1 MGATI
6 TSKGRKKNLSS
17 LLQYAANPS
26 KKEKCVA
33 VSGINCSD
41 DSEEA
46 LQEMNLVR
54 TKMNKSKDIA
64 QAFHVIHSFDK
75 STSKELSIDKM
86 HEIAVEFAEK
96 AFPNSQIIVASHN
109 DKDHF
114 HSHLVINNINM
125 ETCKRLRIDPK
136 DLELMRKINDQVLN
150 EHGLESVNN
159 EYYENLE
166 KRTNLYSNDPS
177 KMKYGKINYQEFVQN
192 AIEATLEKCEV
203 NSFEDFS
210 DHLAKEYNIEVY
222 QFSKT
227 NNKLGYVLYKQG
239 VNFYER
245 RGELITFG
253 RDKQSRKEKSQYVER
268 TFSARKLGKRY
279 SFESVSEQ
287 LEKNLEESHIKNFF
301 NMEREQVM
309 SLISGV
315 NYKTGELN
323 VPFVELDSIAQK
335 QFSDREGDEKF
346 IKYDD
351 FLREVDKHF
360 VNTMSLEDDQEYTI
374 KLHTDVNPQTL
385 RSAKSKT
392 ISIKKTDQKELFLP
406 AEGFKNCSHTPSA
419 KQIHY
424 QISRIMN
431 DDVKM
436 YRAKKDYEF
445 TQQMIE
451 NQQKRQQNFEMEF

>member
-46 LQEMNLVR
+46 LEEMNLVR

-64 QAFHVIHSFDK
+64 QAWHVIHSFDK
-75 STSKELSIDKM
+75 SISKELSIEKM
-86 HEIAVEFAEK
+86 HEISIEFAEK

-114 HSHLVINNINM
+114 HSHLVINNFDMDTN
-125 ETCKRLRIDPK
+125 KRLRIDPK
-136 DLELMRKINDQVLN
+136 DLERLRKINDEVLIKN
-150 EHGLESVNN
+150 GLEPVDN

-177 KMKYGKINYQEFVQN
+177 KLKSGKINYQEFVQN
-192 AIEATLEKCEV
+192 AIEATLEYREV
-203 NSFEDFS
+203 NSFEHFS

-227 NNKLGYVLYKQG
+227 NNKLGYVLYKDD

-245 RGELITFG
+245 RDELISLG
-253 RDKQSRKEKSQYVER
+253 KDKQSRKEKSQYVER

-279 SFESVSEQ
+279 SFESVYER
-287 LEKNLEESHIKNFF
+287 LENNLEETHQNNFV
-301 NMEREQVM
+301 ELDTEQIM
-309 SLISGV
+309 ALASGV
-315 NYKTGELN
+315 DYKTGELN
-323 VPFVELDSIAQK
+323 VPFVELDHIAQK
-335 QFSDREGDEKF
+335 QFSNRDGDKQF
-346 IKYDD
+346 IKYDE
-351 FLREVDKHF
+351 FLREVDKHYAS
-360 VNTMSLEDDQEYTI
+360 TISLEDDQEYTI
-374 KLHTDVNPQTL
+374 KLHTDVNPRSL
-385 RSAKSKT
+385 RSTKNKKIA
-392 ISIKKTDQKELFLP
+392 IKKTDQKELLLP

-424 QISRIMN
+424 QISRIIN

-451 NQQKRQQNFEMEF
+451 NQQKRQRDFEMDF

>member
-245 RGELITFG
+245 RGELITLG

-287 LEKNLEESHIKNFF
+287 LEKNLEESHIKNF
-301 NMEREQVM
+301 
-309 SLISGV
+309 G
-315 NYKTGELN
+315 
-323 VPFVELDSIAQK
+323 
-335 QFSDREGDEKF
+335 
-346 IKYDD
+346 
-351 FLREVDKHF
+351 
-360 VNTMSLEDDQEYTI
+360 
-374 KLHTDVNPQTL
+374 
-385 RSAKSKT
+385 
-392 ISIKKTDQKELFLP
+392 
-406 AEGFKNCSHTPSA
+406 GFYN
-419 KQIHY
+419 
-424 QISRIMN
+424 
-431 DDVKM
+431 
-436 YRAKKDYEF
+436 
-445 TQQMIE
+445 
-451 NQQKRQQNFEMEF
+451 

>member
-227 NNKLGYVLYKQG
+227 NNKLGYVLYKQD

-245 RGELITFG
+245 RDELITLG
-253 RDKQSRKEKSQYVER
+253 REKQSRKEKSQYVER
-268 TFSARKLGKRY
+268 TFSARKLGKKY
-279 SFESVSEQ
+279 SFESVFER
-287 LEKNLEESHIKNFF
+287 LEKNLEETHMNNFVDLDT
-301 NMEREQVM
+301 EQIIA
-309 SLISGV
+309 LASGV
-315 NYKTGELN
+315 DYKTGELN

-335 QFSDREGDEKF
+335 QFSDHEGAKKI

-351 FLREVDKHF
+351 FLREVDRHYA
-360 VNTMSLEDDQEYTI
+360 NTISLEDDQEYTI
-374 KLHTDVNPQTL
+374 KLHTDVNPRTL
-385 RSAKSKT
+385 RSTKSKT
-392 ISIKKTDQKELFLP
+392 ILVKKTDQKELFLP

>member
-46 LQEMNLVR
+46 LEEMNLVR

-64 QAFHVIHSFDK
+64 QAWHVIHSFDK
-75 STSKELSIDKM
+75 SISKELSIEKM
-86 HEIAVEFAEK
+86 HEIAIEFAEK
-96 AFPNSQIIVASHN
+96 AFPNSQIVVASHN

-114 HSHLVINNINM
+114 HSHLVINNFDM
-125 ETCKRLRIDPK
+125 ETNKRLRIDPK
-136 DLELMRKINDQVLN
+136 DLERMRKINDEVLIKN
-150 EHGLESVNN
+150 GLEPVDN

-177 KMKYGKINYQEFVQN
+177 KLKSGKINYQEFVQN
-192 AIEATLEKCEV
+192 AIEATLENREV
-203 NSFEDFS
+203 NSFEHFS
-210 DHLAKEYNIEVY
+210 DHLAKEYNIEAY

-227 NNKLGYVLYKQG
+227 NNKLGYVLYKDD
-239 VNFYER
+239 VDFYKR
-245 RGELITFG
+245 RDELINLG
-253 RDKQSRKEKSQYVER
+253 RDKQTRKEKSQYVER

-279 SFESVSEQ
+279 SFESVCER
-287 LEKNLEESHIKNFF
+287 LENNLEETHQN
-301 NMEREQVM
+301 NLVELDTEQIM
-309 SLISGV
+309 SLASGV
-315 NYKTGELN
+315 DYKTGELSL
-323 VPFVELDSIAQK
+323 PFVELDSIAQK
-335 QFSDREGDEKF
+335 QFSNHDGDKKF

-351 FLREVDKHF
+351 FLREVDKHYAS
-360 VNTMSLEDDQEYTI
+360 TISLEDDQEYTI
-374 KLHTDVNPQTL
+374 KLHTDVNPRNL
-385 RSAKSKT
+385 RSTKNKKIA
-392 ISIKKTDQKELFLP
+392 IKKTDQKELFLS

-419 KQIHY
+419 KHLHY
-424 QISRIMN
+424 QISRIIN

-451 NQQKRQQNFEMEF
+451 NQQRRQRDFEMDF

>member
-41 DSEEA
+41 DSAEA
-46 LQEMNLVR
+46 LEEMNFVR

-64 QAFHVIHSFDK
+64 QAWHVIHSFDK
-75 STSKELSIDKM
+75 SISKELSIEKM
-86 HEIAVEFAEK
+86 HEISIEFAEK

-114 HSHLVINNINM
+114 HSHLVINNIDM

-136 DLELMRKINDQVLN
+136 DLERLRKINDEVLIKN
-150 EHGLESVNN
+150 GLEPIDN

-177 KMKYGKINYQEFVQN
+177 KLKYGKINYQEFVQN
-192 AIEATLEKCEV
+192 AIEATLENREV
-203 NSFEDFS
+203 NSFEHFS
-210 DHLAKEYNIEVY
+210 NHLAKEYNIEVY

-227 NNKLGYVLYKQG
+227 NNKLGYVLYKDD

-245 RGELITFG
+245 RDELINLG

-279 SFESVSEQ
+279 SFESVYER
-287 LEKNLEESHIKNFF
+287 LENNLEETHQNNFV
-301 NMEREQVM
+301 ELDTEQIM
-309 SLISGV
+309 ALASGV
-315 NYKTGELN
+315 DYKTGELN
-323 VPFVELDSIAQK
+323 VPFVELDPIAQK
-335 QFSDREGDEKF
+335 QFSNRNGDKKF
-346 IKYDD
+346 IKYDE

-360 VNTMSLEDDQEYTI
+360 TTTMFSEDDQEYTI
-374 KLHTDVNPQTL
+374 KLHTDVNPRSL
-385 RSAKSKT
+385 RSSKNKT
-392 ISIKKTDQKELFLP
+392 ISVKKTDQKELFLP

-424 QISRIMN
+424 QIIRIIN

-451 NQQKRQQNFEMEF
+451 NQQRRQRDFEIDF

>member
-1 MGATI
+1 
-6 TSKGRKKNLSS
+6 
-17 LLQYAANPS
+17 
-26 KKEKCVA
+26 
-33 VSGINCSD
+33 
-41 DSEEA
+41 
-46 LQEMNLVR
+46 
-54 TKMNKSKDIA
+54 
-64 QAFHVIHSFDK
+64 
-75 STSKELSIDKM
+75 
-86 HEIAVEFAEK
+86 
-96 AFPNSQIIVASHN
+96 
-109 DKDHF
+109 
-114 HSHLVINNINM
+114 
-125 ETCKRLRIDPK
+125 
-136 DLELMRKINDQVLN
+136 
-150 EHGLESVNN
+150 
-159 EYYENLE
+159 
-166 KRTNLYSNDPS
+166 
-177 KMKYGKINYQEFVQN
+177 
-192 AIEATLEKCEV
+192 
-203 NSFEDFS
+203 
-210 DHLAKEYNIEVY
+210 
-222 QFSKT
+222 
-227 NNKLGYVLYKQG
+227 
-239 VNFYER
+239 
-245 RGELITFG
+245 
-253 RDKQSRKEKSQYVER
+253 R

-406 AEGFKNCSHTPSA
+406 AKGFENCSHTPSA

>member
-17 LLQYAANPS
+17 LVQYAANPS

-46 LQEMNLVR
+46 LEEMNLVR

-64 QAFHVIHSFDK
+64 QAWHVIHSFDK
-75 STSKELSIDKM
+75 SISKELSIEKM
-86 HEIAVEFAEK
+86 HEISIEFAEK

-114 HSHLVINNINM
+114 HSHLVINNIDM

-136 DLELMRKINDQVLN
+136 DLERLRKINDEVLIKN
-150 EHGLESVNN
+150 GLEPVDN

-177 KMKYGKINYQEFVQN
+177 KLKSRKINYQEFVQN
-192 AIEATLEKCEV
+192 AIEATLENREV
-203 NSFEDFS
+203 NSFEHFS
-210 DHLAKEYNIEVY
+210 NHLAKEYNIEVY

-227 NNKLGYVLYKQG
+227 NNKLGYVLYKDG

-245 RGELITFG
+245 RDELIDLG
-253 RDKQSRKEKSQYVER
+253 KDKQSRKEKSQYVER

-279 SFESVSEQ
+279 SFESIHERLENN
-287 LEKNLEESHIKNFF
+287 LEKTHQNNFV
-301 NMEREQVM
+301 ELDTEQIM
-309 SLISGV
+309 ALASGV
-315 NYKTGELN
+315 DYKTGELN

-335 QFSDREGDEKF
+335 QFSNHDGDKKF
-346 IKYDD
+346 IKYDE

-360 VNTMSLEDDQEYTI
+360 TTTMSLEDDQEYTI
-374 KLHTDVNPQTL
+374 QLHTDVNPRSL
-385 RSAKSKT
+385 RSSKSKT
-392 ISIKKTDQKELFLP
+392 ISVKKTDQKELFLP

-424 QISRIMN
+424 QISRIIN

-451 NQQKRQQNFEMEF
+451 NQQRRQRDFEMDF

>member
-46 LQEMNLVR
+46 LEEMNLVR

-64 QAFHVIHSFDK
+64 QAWHVIHSFDK
-75 STSKELSIDKM
+75 SISKELSIEKM
-86 HEIAVEFAEK
+86 HEISIEFVEK

-114 HSHLVINNINM
+114 HSHLVINNIDM

-136 DLELMRKINDQVLN
+136 DLERLRKINDEVLIKN
-150 EHGLESVNN
+150 GLEPVDN

-177 KMKYGKINYQEFVQN
+177 KLKSGKINYQEFVQN
-192 AIEATLEKCEV
+192 AIEATLENREV
-203 NSFEDFS
+203 NSFEHFS
-210 DHLAKEYNIEVY
+210 NHLAKEYNIEVY

-227 NNKLGYVLYKQG
+227 NNKLGYVLYKDG

-245 RGELITFG
+245 RDELIDLG
-253 RDKQSRKEKSQYVER
+253 KDKQSRKEKSQYVER

-279 SFESVSEQ
+279 SFESICER
-287 LEKNLEESHIKNFF
+287 LENNLEETHQN
-301 NMEREQVM
+301 NLVELDAEQIIA
-309 SLISGV
+309 LASGV
-315 NYKTGELN
+315 DYKTGELD
-323 VPFVELDSIAQK
+323 VPFVELDSIAQD
-335 QFSDREGDEKF
+335 QFGNHDGDRKF

-351 FLREVDKHF
+351 FLREVDRHYAS
-360 VNTMSLEDDQEYTI
+360 TTSLEDDQEYTF
-374 KLHTDVNPQTL
+374 KLHTNVNPRSL
-385 RSAKSKT
+385 RSSKSKT
-392 ISIKKTDQKELFLP
+392 ISVKKTDQKELFLP

-424 QISRIMN
+424 QISRIIN

-451 NQQKRQQNFEMEF
+451 NQQRRQRDFEMDF

>member
-1 MGATI
+1 
-6 TSKGRKKNLSS
+6 
-17 LLQYAANPS
+17 
-26 KKEKCVA
+26 
-33 VSGINCSD
+33 
-41 DSEEA
+41 
-46 LQEMNLVR
+46 
-54 TKMNKSKDIA
+54 MNKSEDIA

-75 STSKELSIDKM
+75 NISKELSIEKM

-114 HSHLVINNINM
+114 HSHLVINNIDM

-136 DLELMRKINDQVLN
+136 DLERMRKINDEVLVEN
-150 EHGLESVNN
+150 GLEPVDNQ
-159 EYYENLE
+159 YYENLE

-177 KMKYGKINYQEFVQN
+177 KLKNGKINYQEFVQN
-192 AIEATLEKCEV
+192 AIEATLENCEV
-203 NSFEDFS
+203 NSFVRFS

-227 NNKLGYVLYKQG
+227 NNKLGYVLYK
-239 VNFYER
+239 
-245 RGELITFG
+245 
-253 RDKQSRKEKSQYVER
+253 EKSQYVER
-268 TFSARKLGKRY
+268 TFSARKLGKKY
-279 SFESVSEQ
+279 SFESVFER
-287 LEKNLEESHIKNFF
+287 LEKNLEETHMNNFVDLDT
-301 NMEREQVM
+301 EQIIA
-309 SLISGV
+309 LASGV
-315 NYKTGELN
+315 DYKTGELN

-335 QFSDREGDEKF
+335 QFSDHEGAKKI

-351 FLREVDKHF
+351 FLREVDRHYA
-360 VNTMSLEDDQEYTI
+360 NTISLEDDQEYTI
-374 KLHTDVNPQTL
+374 KLHTDVNPRTL
-385 RSAKSKT
+385 RSTKSKT
-392 ISIKKTDQKELFLP
+392 ILVKKTDQKELFLP

-451 NQQKRQQNFEMEF
+451 NQQRRQRDFEMDF

>member
-203 NSFEDFS
+203 NSFE
-210 DHLAKEYNIEVY
+210 
-222 QFSKT
+222 
-227 NNKLGYVLYKQG
+227 LGYVLYKQG

-245 RGELITFG
+245 RGELITLG

-335 QFSDREGDEKF
+335 QFSDHEGAKKI

-351 FLREVDKHF
+351 FLREVDRHYA
-360 VNTMSLEDDQEYTI
+360 NTISLEDDQEYTI

-406 AEGFKNCSHTPSA
+406 AKGFENCSHTPSA

>member
-245 RGELITFG
+245 RGELITLG

-323 VPFVELDSIAQK
+323 VPFVELVDLSQYLGHILVETVKPFFLLLILQIPVGLDSESSYG
-335 QFSDREGDEKF
+335 F
-346 IKYDD
+346 D
-351 FLREVDKHF
+351 FGYKIL
-360 VNTMSLEDDQEYTI
+360 Q
-374 KLHTDVNPQTL
+374 
-385 RSAKSKT
+385 
-392 ISIKKTDQKELFLP
+392 
-406 AEGFKNCSHTPSA
+406 CS
-419 KQIHY
+419 
-424 QISRIMN
+424 
-431 DDVKM
+431 
-436 YRAKKDYEF
+436 
-445 TQQMIE
+445 
-451 NQQKRQQNFEMEF
+451 

>member
-6 TSKGRKKNLSS
+6 TSKGRKKNLAS

-46 LQEMNLVR
+46 LEEMNLVR

-64 QAFHVIHSFDK
+64 QAWHVIHSFDK
-75 STSKELSIDKM
+75 SISKELSIEKM
-86 HEIAVEFAEK
+86 HEISIEFAEK

-114 HSHLVINNINM
+114 HSHLVINNFDMDTN
-125 ETCKRLRIDPK
+125 KRLRIDPK
-136 DLELMRKINDQVLN
+136 DLERLRKINDEVLIKN
-150 EHGLESVNN
+150 GLEPVDN

-177 KMKYGKINYQEFVQN
+177 KLKSGKINYQEFVQN
-192 AIEATLEKCEV
+192 AIEATLKNREV
-203 NSFEDFS
+203 NSFEHFS

-227 NNKLGYVLYKQG
+227 NNKLGYVLYKDD

-245 RGELITFG
+245 RDELISLG

-279 SFESVSEQ
+279 SFESVYER
-287 LEKNLEESHIKNFF
+287 LENNLEETHQNNFV
-301 NMEREQVM
+301 ELDTEQIM
-309 SLISGV
+309 ALASGV
-315 NYKTGELN
+315 DYKTGKLN
-323 VPFVELDSIAQK
+323 VPFVELDHIAQK
-335 QFSDREGDEKF
+335 QFSNRDGDKQF
-346 IKYDD
+346 IKYDE
-351 FLREVDKHF
+351 FLREVDKHYAS
-360 VNTMSLEDDQEYTI
+360 TISLEDDQEYTI
-374 KLHTDVNPQTL
+374 KLHTDVNPRSL
-385 RSAKSKT
+385 RSTKNKKIA
-392 ISIKKTDQKELFLP
+392 IKKTDQKELLLP

-424 QISRIMN
+424 QISRIIN

-451 NQQKRQQNFEMEF
+451 NQQKRQRDFEMGF

>member
-245 RGELITFG
+245 RGELITLG

-374 KLHTDVNPQTL
+374 KLHTGVNPQTL

-406 AEGFKNCSHTPSA
+406 AKGFENCSHTPSA

>member
-33 VSGINCSD
+33 VLGINCSD

-46 LQEMNLVR
+46 LEEMNLVR

-64 QAFHVIHSFDK
+64 QAWHVIHSFDK
-75 STSKELSIDKM
+75 SISKELSIEKM
-86 HEIAVEFAEK
+86 HEIAIEFAEK

-114 HSHLVINNINM
+114 HSHLVINNIDM

-136 DLELMRKINDQVLN
+136 DLERFRKINDEVLIKN
-150 EHGLESVNN
+150 GLEPVDN

-177 KMKYGKINYQEFVQN
+177 KLKSGKINYQEFVQN
-192 AIEATLEKCEV
+192 AIESTLENRDV
-203 NSFEDFS
+203 NSFEHFS
-210 DHLAKEYNIEVY
+210 DYLAKEYNIEVY

-227 NNKLGYVLYKQG
+227 NNKLGYVLYKDD
-239 VNFYER
+239 VDFYKR
-245 RGELITFG
+245 RDELINLG
-253 RDKQSRKEKSQYVER
+253 RDKQTRKEKIQYVER

-279 SFESVSEQ
+279 SFESVYER
-287 LEKNLEESHIKNFF
+287 LENNLEETHQN
-301 NMEREQVM
+301 NLVELDTEQIM
-309 SLISGV
+309 SLASGV
-315 NYKTGELN
+315 DYKTGELN

-335 QFSDREGDEKF
+335 QFSNHDGDKKF

-351 FLREVDKHF
+351 FLREVDKHYAS
-360 VNTMSLEDDQEYTI
+360 TISLEDDQEYTI
-374 KLHTDVNPQTL
+374 KLHTDVNPRNL
-385 RSAKSKT
+385 RSTKNKKIA
-392 ISIKKTDQKELFLP
+392 IKKTDQKELFLP

-419 KQIHY
+419 KHLHY
-424 QISRIMN
+424 QISRIIN

-445 TQQMIE
+445 TQQIIE